1 MVLYVC
7 MSVAETCMR
16 CTLFMLHVC
25 GLRCHCIQ
33 FSAMYICMY
42 ERTYVRMF
50 VCMFNVNAF
59 VFHHHII
66 LSCNRVA
73 ISSLYLAIA
82 NYIIMSKLVY
92 RTGAVSVVECSVM
105 SVCVECLATK
115 NQLSCCLSSMLSSV
129 SMKMHAGLR
138 LWLGIRS
145 LYSPLS
151 ILYDLYN

>member
-1 MVLYVC
+1 MPTTLPLNGIICLYVC
-7 MSVAETCMR
+7 SRDLHAVHLIRASCMWFAVPPHTVL
-16 CTLFMLHVC
+16 C
-25 GLRCHCIQ
+25 
-33 FSAMYICMY
+33 YIC
-42 ERTYVRMF
+42 MF

-59 VFHHHII
+59 VFHHRII

-105 SVCVECLATK
+105 SVCVCVGCLATK

>member
-1 MVLYVC
+1 MPTTLPLNGIICLYVC
-7 MSVAETCMR
+7 SRDLHAVHLIRASCMWIAVP
-16 CTLFMLHVC
+16 LHTVLC
-25 GLRCHCIQ
+25 
-33 FSAMYICMY
+33 YIC
-42 ERTYVRMF
+42 MF

-105 SVCVECLATK
+105 SVCVCVWGVFGNQESVELLLEFYAKFCFYENACWLTTLA
-115 NQLSCCLSSMLSSV
+115 
-129 SMKMHAGLR
+129 
-138 LWLGIRS
+138 W
-145 LYSPLS
+145 YSFS
-151 ILYDLYN
+151 I